1 MQPYL
6 LPIHF
11 EILDGKHEVNSVTL
25 NTFIEAYKEIFEG
38 FFETKIEIQIGL
50 PEEGGWQSSLKVFIK
65 DAILPALI
73 ISVGIPLLTGSSVED
88 LSKSGHEKVVGFVNN
103 FIVQEAK
110 NTSESY
116 PRKCIEQKN
125 KIYQQFQKDR
135 CITAFDLDKYP
146 SIPRNNFN
154 LYVKDLPDEKYL
166 DCGEAEITVYSPVWK
181 GGRRSWKGKI
191 NIIEGNETAFDFD
204 DDLTGKFWEKIR
216 LNEISPTTGNDVMIV
231 QLIKRPNNKPIY
243 RVIRVLSYNGKEID
257 SPLSEEIIIR
267 ITRGKIEQSH
277 NEIESNPQMDLFKS
291 ENF

>member
-1 MQPYL
+1 MQTYL

-11 EILDGKHEVNSVTL
+11 EISDGKHEINSVTL
-25 NTFIEAYKEIFEG
+25 NTFTEAYKEIFEEI
-38 FFETKIEIQIGL
+38 FDAKIEIQIGL
-50 PEEGGWQSSLKVFIK
+50 PDEGGWKTTL
-65 DAILPALI
+65 AICGI
-73 ISVGIPLLTGSSVED
+73 ILNFVGIDNLSNLIRGRDSSDLFLAANQHIAEFITQKAENASVE
-88 LSKSGHEKVVGFVNN
+88 
-103 FIVQEAK
+103 
-110 NTSESY
+110 Y
-116 PRKCIEQKN
+116 PRKYIEQKN

-135 CITAFDLDKYP
+135 CVTAFDLDKYP

-154 LYVKDLPDEKYL
+154 LYIKDLPDEKYL

-181 GGRRSWKGKI
+181 GKKRRSWKGKI

-216 LNEISPTTGNDVMIV
+216 LNEISPTTGKDVMIV